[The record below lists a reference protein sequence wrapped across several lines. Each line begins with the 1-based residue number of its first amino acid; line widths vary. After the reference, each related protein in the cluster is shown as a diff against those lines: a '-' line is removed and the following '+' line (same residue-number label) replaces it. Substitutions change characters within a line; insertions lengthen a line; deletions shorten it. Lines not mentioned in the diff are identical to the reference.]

1 MVAAGPQETGGR
13 RQRRRRALRDK
24 SMFSPDVTEIT
35 LLGVLAKENT
45 YPTLLYCVT
54 VNQPD
59 QEICNISQWSS
70 QILNASRSIF
80 LGKILTLLRVTDPGR
95 VEICYTDTDSVIYAA
110 SSEQFKDQL
119 REEYKKHYEEIA
131 LFLFGDPESLT
142 EQSGTFKVGWSPKA
156 YLFGK
161 STNSLCFRLK
171 VSGLPGLYYMLY
183 TRARTLTHTHIPLL
197 VISET
202 RKFIVWKTR
211 LKIIM
216 IQWFAL
222 EAYPASW
229 PTNWKLGISR
239 KNQNRI
245 RLPLGGLVCVQR
257 KLCKS

>member
-59 QEICNISQWSS
+59 QEICNISHWSS

-156 YLFGK
+156 YLFAK

-183 TRARTLTHTHIPLL
+183 TRAHTHT
-197 VISET
+197 
-202 RKFIVWKTR
+202 
-211 LKIIM
+211 
-216 IQWFAL
+216 
-222 EAYPASW
+222 
-229 PTNWKLGISR
+229 
-239 KNQNRI
+239 
-245 RLPLGGLVCVQR
+245 LPF
-257 KLCKS
+257 